1 MGQRKSRSL
10 NLMNWR
16 LSYKLAVV
24 LAIPLLA
31 AIALGALRVSTQLD
45 EARRFGSLSD
55 QMEVVPALFEFSN
68 VVVSPATAASL
79 GLTSDDITPE
89 MVTTSMA
96 NVRNHAA
103 AGDFDPRITESL
115 TALVED
121 GQALYNTIQGGG
133 MSRDELKKRTID
145 FLIRCEATFRMLLDL
160 TENTDVLTDGTN
172 MLTAWN
178 AQRTMLD
185 QMTSLAVFA
194 TNPDAA
200 RLMAL
205 NALNIEESTLGLL
218 RGTSIDNGQV
228 EGMLGNVAQ
237 KRALITDF
245 VPSVQAGKDLQQAML
260 GAYVPYQETNAAAT
274 ARMTATLD
282 RLTSDARTAAIRD
295 SIIVV
300 AILAIALAVVLL
312 VGRALSVPM
321 RRLRDGVLSA
331 ANHQLPAAITAVKDG
346 ADVTTVELAPID
358 VTTDEEFGEL
368 ARAVDS
374 MNSGALRL
382 AGEQAHLRQ
391 QVSTMLETLAR
402 RNKTLVEQQ
411 LSLIDS
417 LEYEEKDPVR
427 LQSLFALDHLA
438 ARMRR
443 TGDSLLV
450 LSGTRPRT
458 RSAPAPLGDVLR
470 GAVSQVENYQRVRI
484 GSTPQGYLVGSA
496 VADVVHM
503 LAELVD
509 NALRASPPNSTV
521 TFEFSPAVGGGLL
534 LEIADSGIGTAPEI
548 LNEINSRLAAGDSA
562 EIHAPRQ
569 MGLFVVGR
577 LAARNG
583 ISVRLRPTFDSE
595 TNSGIT
601 ASIYFPGSLLTD
613 VQQSTPEAMT
623 ERPRR
628 LRAPDEPARH
638 ADQAAARTKQAAH
651 HQQAQPMPP
660 QQSQSQ
666 PMHQQQVPHPQGPP
680 IPLQQD
686 QFRSGPMNLGPT
698 SNYDDNR

>member
-16 LSYKLAVV
+16 LSYKLAIV

-31 AIALGALRVSTQLD
+31 AVALGALRVSTQLD
-45 EARRFGSLSD
+45 EARRFSSLSD
-55 QMEVVPALFEFSN
+55 QMEIIPALFGFSSA
-68 VVVSPATAASL
+68 VVSPAIAASL
-79 GLTSDDITPE
+79 GLTTNDYTPE
-89 MVTTSMA
+89 MVNGSIA
-96 NVRNHAA
+96 RVRNLAV
-103 AGDFDPRITESL
+103 AGDFDPRITENLTSL
-115 TALVED
+115 LED
-121 GQALYNTIQGGG
+121 GQALYSTIQGG
-133 MSRDELKKRTID
+133 STPRDELKKRTVD
-145 FLIRCEATFRMLLDL
+145 FGIRCEATFRMLLDL

-194 TNPDAA
+194 TNPEAA

-218 RGTSIDNGQV
+218 LGTSLDTGQV
-228 EGMLGNVAQ
+228 EGMLANVAQ
-237 KRALITDF
+237 KRALIEDF
-245 VPSVQAGKDLQQAML
+245 VPSFEAGEELRLAMV
-260 GAYVPYQETNAAAT
+260 GAYVPYQETNAAASE
-274 ARMTATLD
+274 RMTATLD
-282 RLTSDARTAAIRD
+282 RLTSEARTAAIRD
-295 SIIVV
+295 SIVV
-300 AILAIALAVVLL
+300 LAILAVALAVALL
-312 VGRALSVPM
+312 VARALSVPI
-321 RRLRDGVLSA
+321 RRLRDGALGA
-331 ANHQLPAAITAVKDG
+331 ANHDLPAAIAAVKDG

-358 VTTDEEFGEL
+358 VHTDEEIGEL

-374 MNSGALRL
+374 MNSEALRL

-484 GSTPQGYLVGSA
+484 GNTPQGYLVGSA
-496 VADVVHM
+496 VADVVHL

-534 LEIADSGIGTAPEI
+534 LEIADCGIGAAPEI

-595 TNSGIT
+595 TNAGIT
-601 ASIYFPGSLLTD
+601 ASIYFPAALLTD

-628 LRAPDEPARH
+628 LRSPDQPARH
-638 ADQAAARTKQAAH
+638 ADQAAARAQQTTQ
-651 HQQAQPMPP
+651 HQQVPPMPP
-660 QQSQSQ
+660 QGTSPQAQSMPQHQSQ
-666 PMHQQQVPHPQGPP
+666 P
-680 IPLQQD
+680 IPLQQE
-686 QFRSGPMNLGPT
+686 QFPTGPMGLGSPPR
-698 SNYDDNR
+698 YDDNR

>member
-16 LSYKLAVV
+16 LSHKLALV

-45 EARRFGSLSD
+45 EARRFESLSD
-55 QMEVVPALFEFSN
+55 QVAVIPGLFAFSN
-68 VVVSPATAASL
+68 VVVSSSTAASL
-79 GLTSDDITPE
+79 GLTTVGITPE
-89 MVTTSMA
+89 QVTGAMS
-96 NVRNHAA
+96 NVRNLAA
-103 AGDFDPRITESL
+103 AGEFDPRISEKL
-115 TALVED
+115 GGLLED
-121 GQALYNTIQGGG
+121 GETLYNTIQGGT
-133 MSRDELKKRTID
+133 MPPDELKKRTID
-145 FLIRCEATFRMLLDL
+145 FLIRCEATFRTLLDL
-160 TENTDVLTDGTN
+160 TENTEVLTDGTN

-185 QMTSLAVFA
+185 QMNSLGVFA
-194 TNPDAA
+194 TNPEAA
-200 RLMAL
+200 RLTAL

-218 RGTSIDNGQV
+218 QGTSLDTGQV
-228 EGMLGNVAQ
+228 ETMLANVAQ

-245 VPSVQAGKDLQQAML
+245 VPSRQAGEELRDSMV

-274 ARMTATLD
+274 AHITATLD

-295 SIIVV
+295 SIIVA
-300 AILAIALAVVLL
+300 AILAIALAVALL
-312 VGRALSVPM
+312 VARTLSVPM
-321 RRLRDGVLSA
+321 RRLRDGVLGA
-331 ANHQLPAAITAVKDG
+331 ANHELPAAIAAVKDG

-484 GSTPQGYLVGSA
+484 GNAPQGYLVGSA
-496 VADVVHM
+496 VADVVHL

-548 LNEINSRLAAGDSA
+548 LNEINARLAAGDSA

-595 TNSGIT
+595 TNAGIT
-601 ASIYFPGSLLTD
+601 ASIYFPPALLTD
-613 VQQSTPEAMT
+613 VQQSIPEVMT

-628 LRAPDEPARH
+628 LRSPEEPARH
-638 ADQAAARTKQAAH
+638 ADQAAARTQQAAQPPVQQ
-651 HQQAQPMPP
+651 HQSQPIP
-660 QQSQSQ
+660 QQQHQSQ
-666 PMHQQQVPHPQGPP
+666 PMQ
-680 IPLQQD
+680 QQD
-686 QFRSGPMNLGPT
+686 QFRSGQMDLGSPPT
-698 SNYDDNR
+698 YGDNR